1 MGAGHS
7 FWNSDCSCGEQNEFR
22 KFLIQKL
29 INKVAIDVF
38 VVLSIVRYTKG
49 THKKGFQQSDF

>member
-7 FWNSDCSCGEQNEFR
+7 FWNSDCSCGEQTQFQ
-22 KFLIQKL
+22 KFMIQRF
-29 INKVAIDVF
+29 INKVVIDAN